1 MINLRDVRI
10 YPLLVFLIVIVS
22 QKTYALQMDDGPRIG
37 LEFPEGAK
45 INTRSFNYSNSIVRK
60 VDSVLNSEFGRTS
73 SEIHGP
79 KTFEA
84 WRRFLKNGGKAET
97 DKLNF
102 EDCYLCFDDEIQLEF
117 ESEIEKFMEPDG
129 SFYDHKVSFTL
140 KLKIVYTGKGIF
152 AKSKTINLTEKEII
166 AYFDWKFKPHELD
179 VLADRFPKVFAEWV
193 NDVEF

>member
-1 MINLRDVRI
+1 MNIEKYSFNLLCV
-10 YPLLVFLIVIVS
+10 LVIVMIS
-22 QKTYALQMDDGPRIG
+22 HSSYAKQVSDEP
-37 LEFPEGAK
+37 EPVSKFPGQAK
-45 INTRSFNYSNSIVRK
+45 ITTKSFSYSNSIVRK
-60 VDSVLNSEFGRTS
+60 VDSVLNSEFGRVPT
-73 SEIHGP
+73 ELNGKKP
-79 KTFEA
+79 LDA
-84 WRRFLKNGGKAET
+84 WQRFLKNGGQSKS

-102 EDCYLCFDDEIQLEF
+102 EDCYFCFDDEIQLEF

-140 KLKIVYTGKGIF
+140 KLKIVYTGRGIF